1 MKTLTSPTGEVRR
14 VPNDAAK
21 ALVKIGWRWTAKSVW
36 KAGKAKAKPNLAFK
50 QLRRV

>member
-21 ALVKIGWRWTAKSVW
+21 ALVKVGWRYTAKAVW
-36 KAGKAKAKPNLAFK
+36 KASKAKAKP